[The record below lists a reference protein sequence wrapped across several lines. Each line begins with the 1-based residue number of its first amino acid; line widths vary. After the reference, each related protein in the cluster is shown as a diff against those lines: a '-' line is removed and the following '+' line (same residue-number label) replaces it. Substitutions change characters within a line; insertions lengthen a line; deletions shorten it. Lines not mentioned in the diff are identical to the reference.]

1 MLSACSPTRRL
12 GEGERFLERV
22 EVTAPDGT
30 KHANEGAFEEVLRQ
44 QPNTRLFGI
53 RLPLQIHLM
62 VRPEALENAQQ
73 KRLEKGKEE
82 GGWRWWLANRMGE
95 PPVTYDAYLAER
107 SRLNLAALAQ
117 QMGYLDAACTLQID
131 TTEKQRARLAYAL
144 DLGKMWTVHSCS
156 WATEGSGLKTDRL
169 DFDPAALVGE
179 PFDVRALENIRSNVA
194 SSFRNSGFPSVQA
207 SHVAFVADTLGM
219 SKDKKVAVIVE
230 LLPVDYTADGA
241 PIPHE
246 VTRFGRIDWSC
257 KERENGKVPCIADN
271 VVDFLLAVDSGMLFN
286 ERVLQDLS
294 LIHI

>member
-73 KRLEKGKEE
+73 KRLEKGKKE

-144 DLGKMWTVHSCS
+144 D
-156 WATEGSGLKTDRL
+156 WARCGPYN
-169 DFDPAALVGE
+169 PAVG
-179 PFDVRALENIRSNVA
+179 P
-194 SSFRNSGFPSVQA
+194 P
-207 SHVAFVADTLGM
+207 
-219 SKDKKVAVIVE
+219 
-230 LLPVDYTADGA
+230 
-241 PIPHE
+241 
-246 VTRFGRIDWSC
+246 
-257 KERENGKVPCIADN
+257 REAG
-271 VVDFLLAVDSGMLFN
+271 
-286 ERVLQDLS
+286 
-294 LIHI
+294 